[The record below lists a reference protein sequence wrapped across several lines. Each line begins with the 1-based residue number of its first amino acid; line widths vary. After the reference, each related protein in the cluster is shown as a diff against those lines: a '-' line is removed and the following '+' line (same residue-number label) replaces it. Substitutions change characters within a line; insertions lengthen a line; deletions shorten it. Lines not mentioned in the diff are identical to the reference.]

1 METIEVSGK
10 RVSDRHEFPTT
21 KRKALTLHN
30 HNRRFAMKKNE
41 LTLSCGPMPKL
52 IDAALPESKSI
63 ENRLLIMKALAGVP
77 FAASNPGECDD
88 TAVLRRA
95 LTCDCRDCRIDIGA
109 AGTAMRFLTAYFAA
123 KPDARITLD
132 GSPRMRRRPIR
143 ILVDALRSCGAD
155 IDYGADEGFP
165 PLHIA
170 GKPLRSKLPLDVQG
184 DISSQYISALM
195 MIAPCM
201 ETGLAIRLSGA
212 VVSTPYI
219 EMTAA
224 LMRKFG
230 ARVNI
235 NTNEIRV
242 DGTGYK
248 PADIDSEKDWSAAS
262 YWYELKSLL
271 PESEIRLHG
280 LRADSVQGDKRIEE
294 IFRLFGVDTVFDND
308 GATLKTGNFPRVKS
322 FSLDLAKQ
330 PDLAQTIAVA
340 ACLNGIPYR
349 LTGLSTL
356 KIKETDRIE
365 ALKSQLLKLG
375 FIVESDAD
383 CSLSWDGERISPENV
398 PEIETFDDHR
408 MAMAFAPAALRFPK
422 IKICNPE
429 VVAKSYPSFWQE
441 LSKAG
446 FKMEEEWK
454 QL

>member
-1 METIEVSGK
+1 
-10 RVSDRHEFPTT
+10 
-21 KRKALTLHN
+21 
-30 HNRRFAMKKNE
+30 MKKNE

-155 IDYGADEGFP
+155 IDYEAEEGFP
-165 PLHIA
+165 PLHIT
-170 GKPLRSKLPLDVQG
+170 GKTLRSKLPLDVQG

-230 ARVNI
+230 
-235 NTNEIRV
+235 
-242 DGTGYK
+242 
-248 PADIDSEKDWSAAS
+248 
-262 YWYELKSLL
+262 
-271 PESEIRLHG
+271 
-280 LRADSVQGDKRIEE
+280 
-294 IFRLFGVDTVFDND
+294 
-308 GATLKTGNFPRVKS
+308 
-322 FSLDLAKQ
+322 
-330 PDLAQTIAVA
+330 
-340 ACLNGIPYR
+340 
-349 LTGLSTL
+349 STL
-356 KIKETDRIE
+356 ISTKFASTGQDTSRPPSTRKKIGRLQAI
-365 ALKSQLLKLG
+365 G
-375 FIVESDAD
+375 M
-383 CSLSWDGERISPENV
+383 N
-398 PEIETFDDHR
+398 
-408 MAMAFAPAALRFPK
+408 
-422 IKICNPE
+422 
-429 VVAKSYPSFWQE
+429 
-441 LSKAG
+441 
-446 FKMEEEWK
+446 
-454 QL
+454 